1 MEEKR
6 VLEQLLELHFFI
18 LPYQF
23 SEAYAMVTYQRLW
36 ETLKQKNIRKHDLM
50 ELADI
55 SSTTLT
61 KLNKDEVVA
70 LTVLVKICKA
80 LDCQIED
87 VVEISDE
94 AI

>member
-1 MEEKR
+1 
-6 VLEQLLELHFFI
+6 
-18 LPYQF
+18 
-23 SEAYAMVTYQRLW
+23 MVSYQRLW

-50 ELADI
+50 ELAGI

-61 KLNKDEVVA
+61 KLNKNEIVA
-70 LTVLVKICKA
+70 LTILIKICKA